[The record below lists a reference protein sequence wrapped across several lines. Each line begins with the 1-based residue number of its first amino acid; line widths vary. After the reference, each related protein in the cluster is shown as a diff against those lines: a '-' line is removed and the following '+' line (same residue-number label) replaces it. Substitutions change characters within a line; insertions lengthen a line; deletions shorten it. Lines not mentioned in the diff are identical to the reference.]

1 MLSSSWRLHAASR
14 AKLSEVLT
22 GLGLSY
28 TRSTTCED
36 IDGARATQ
44 CLRFVAECSP
54 LSPSWVIL
62 DDEDVTKG
70 RGGAAMAEARRRLVR
85 TDGEVGLT
93 KEDASR
99 AIAILLGGT

>member
-1 MLSSSWRLHAASR
+1 MSSSWRLHAASR
-14 AKLSEVLT
+14 AKLSEVLAVL
-22 GLGLSY
+22 GLGC
-28 TRSTTCED
+28 TRSTTSED

-54 LSPSWVIL
+54 PPLAWVIL

-70 RGGAAMAEARRRLVR
+70 REGAAMAAARRRLVR

-93 KEDASR
+93 EEDASR